1 MKMNLANKLT
11 IFRIL
16 LVPVIMLIPIID
28 NLVGIPGEFLG
39 ISTAFWIMNIIF
51 IVASIT
57 DKLDG
62 YIARSRNQVTTFGK
76 FLDPLADKIL
86 VLSALVILVEY
97 GKIPSWI
104 PIIVLAREFIV
115 SGYRLMSASIWGKLK
130 TVTQMIGIIFAFLD
144 KFNFGE
150 FIFRVSTQAE
160 AQINSA
166 SIYMTT
172 GQYIINIITTIV
184 LILSV
189 IATIFSGINYLKD
202 GKDLFKD

>member
-57 DKLDG
+57 
-62 YIARSRNQVTTFGK
+62 
-76 FLDPLADKIL
+76 
-86 VLSALVILVEY
+86 
-97 GKIPSWI
+97 
-104 PIIVLAREFIV
+104 VLAREFIV
-115 SGYRLMSASIWGKLK
+115 SGYRLIAVEKGGKVISASIWGKLK

-160 AQINSA
+160 AQINSV

-184 LILSV
+184 LTLSV

>member
-1 MKMNLANKLT
+1 MNLANKLT

-76 FLDPLADKIL
+76 FLDPIADKIL
-86 VLSALVILVEY
+86 VLAAMVMLVEF
-97 GKIPSWI
+97 GKIPAWI

-115 SGYRLMSASIWGKLK
+115 SGYRLVAIEKGGKVIAASKWGKLK
-130 TVTQMIGIIFAFLD
+130 TVTQMIAIILAFLD
-144 KFNFGE
+144 LYPFGE
-150 FIFRVSTQAE
+150 CFKGYLQGSDFILNLTVT
-160 AQINSA
+160 I
-166 SIYMTT
+166 MM
-172 GQYIINIITTIV
+172 IIQT
-184 LILSV
+184 
-189 IATIFSGINYLKD
+189 IATVFSGIEYLKN
-202 GKDLFKD
+202 GKELLK